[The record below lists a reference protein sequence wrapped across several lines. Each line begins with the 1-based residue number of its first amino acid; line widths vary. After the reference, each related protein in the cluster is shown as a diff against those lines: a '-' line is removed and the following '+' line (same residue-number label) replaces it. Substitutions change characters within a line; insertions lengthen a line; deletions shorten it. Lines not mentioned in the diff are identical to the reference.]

1 MIHWFNGKGRFFP
14 QINALEEKATHHT
27 NVNMNSELI
36 PLGHHTTKV
45 FYVDS
50 QVITGV
56 QSTDAAEI
64 NSAVII
70 QSSLR
75 CPTACIQADR

>member
-14 QINALEEKATHHT
+14 PNPCIGGKSHHHT

-75 CPTACIQADR
+75 CPTACIQVDR